1 MKTRFSSKIIK
12 RRKIYDYKI
21 WENTRYNEVDGNST
35 LYVVTDYNEKETLY
49 KSSSFSSVQDF
60 VDELESKID
69 NYTYGGIK
77 EIW

>member
-1 MKTRFSSKIIK
+1 MKKNVNKKMIK
-12 RRKIYDYKI
+12 SNKIYDYKI
-21 WENTRYNEVDGNST
+21 WEQNNS
-35 LYVVTDYNEKETLY
+35 YFVTDYNEKETLY

>member
-1 MKTRFSSKIIK
+1 MKKNVNKKMIK
-12 RRKIYDYKI
+12 SNKIYDYKI
-21 WENTRYNEVDGNST
+21 WEQNNS
-35 LYVVTDYNEKETLY
+35 YFVTDYAEKETIY
-49 KSSSFSSVQDF
+49 ENSSFSSVQDF